1 MYEWLKKNGRT
12 LIVYGVIVGV
22 LIFLYACESRVRSLD
37 GSKKRVTRSE
47 LVTEFN
53 AYIDKYDIRF
63 ASLDRQDKVRQLVIN
78 NAMLFV
84 QGNTLNPVGILT
96 AILGIYGVQQ
106 AAKNTSGAIKNAK
119 RKRTNNKSPTT

>member
-12 LIVYGVIVGV
+12 LLVYGVIIGV
-22 LIFLYACESRVRSLD
+22 LVFLYACESRVRSLD
-37 GSKKRVTRSE
+37 GSKKLITRTE
-47 LVTEFN
+47 LVMEFN
-53 AYIDKYDIRF
+53 AYIDKYDMRF

-84 QGNTLNPVGILT
+84 QGSTLNPVGIIT

-106 AAKNTSGAIKNAK
+106 AAKNTSGAIKDAR
-119 RKRTNNKSPTT
+119 RKRNNNKSPTA